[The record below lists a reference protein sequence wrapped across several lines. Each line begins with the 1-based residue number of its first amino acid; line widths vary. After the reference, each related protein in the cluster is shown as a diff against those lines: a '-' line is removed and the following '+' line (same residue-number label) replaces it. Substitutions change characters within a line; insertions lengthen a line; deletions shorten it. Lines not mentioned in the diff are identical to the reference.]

1 MKKHFTLALMKRVVA
16 FFDRESEMW
25 VAHSDDIP
33 GLNTEAPSLDVLR
46 EKIKD
51 CAADLMVTNRDLI
64 ADPSQGFE
72 LVINDSLAVN

>member
-1 MKKHFTLALMKRVVA
+1 MKRHFTLALMKRVIA

-33 GLNTEAPSLDVLR
+33 GLNTEAPSLDALR
-46 EKIKD
+46 QKVKD

-64 ADPSQGFE
+64 ADPSQSFE
-72 LVINDSLAVN
+72 LVITDSLALN